1 MSYYFHTFFAF
12 LFADLFS
19 RLIDDK
25 GNSRSAGEAYNQA
38 QEAKADAQSKAQDLK
53 SSARDYKET
62 GKQQAR
68 SHAQD
73 VAGNRDP
80 NASLSEQ
87 KEQVK
92 GAAYDKK
99 DAASAQAGQNLPDP
113 NDEGNQQKARG
124 KVAELKDRIPDEHR
138 QKAADYIQKSKNF
151 VNDELPEERRDQFI
165 YRLKKVNIL
174 SLLAPTGQ
182 HVYPIFLGCRR
193 MPGSQGLPGGHDL
206 AP

>member
-1 MSYYFHTFFAF
+1 MHNIFT
-12 LFADLFS
+12 DLSS

-25 GNSRSAGEAYNQA
+25 GNSRTAGQAYDQA

-53 SSARDYKET
+53 SSASENKEPV
-62 GKQQAR
+62 KQQAR

-73 VAGNRDP
+73 IVGSRDP

-92 GAAYDKK
+92 GAASDKR
-99 DAASAQAGQNLPDP
+99 DAANAQASQNLPDP

-124 KVAELKDRIPDEHR
+124 KAAELRDRIPEEHR
-138 QKAADYIQKSKNF
+138 KKAADYIQKSKNF
-151 VNDELPEERRDQFI
+151 MNDEFPEERRDQFI

-174 SLLAPTGQ
+174 FRLALKISEFTQ
-182 HVYPIFLGCRR
+182 EF
-193 MPGSQGLPGGHDL
+193 
-206 AP
+206 